1 MEASDQRLALHTLD
15 TWDRAIDWRI
25 TREVAKGIGII
36 LPSVAIQIN
45 ITPEVIEARKSVA
58 SQIATWYDEWGED
71 NYFELPEMIEEE
83 DLVEMAR
90 DLELPVP
97 STLGIGEIKRLRHQ
111 LRIRHIQQR
120 TEDINNAGP
129 EAEEES
135 TPPSPEV
142 VQSQSVFISHP
153 GGLPGYPDFGCYRD
167 HYGEP
172 DVARGPPSSTD
183 QATRAW

>member
-71 NYFELPEMIEEE
+71 N
-83 DLVEMAR
+83 
-90 DLELPVP
+90 
-97 STLGIGEIKRLRHQ
+97 
-111 LRIRHIQQR
+111 
-120 TEDINNAGP
+120 
-129 EAEEES
+129 
-135 TPPSPEV
+135 
-142 VQSQSVFISHP
+142 
-153 GGLPGYPDFGCYRD
+153 
-167 HYGEP
+167 
-172 DVARGPPSSTD
+172 
-183 QATRAW
+183 

>member
-1 MEASDQRLALHTLD
+1 MEASDQRLALHTLN

-135 TPPSPEV
+135 TPLHLRLFKANQCSSHTPEACLV
-142 VQSQSVFISHP
+142 IQILAAIEITMENQM
-153 GGLPGYPDFGCYRD
+153 
-167 HYGEP
+167 
-172 DVARGPPSSTD
+172 
-183 QATRAW
+183 